1 MAIDFK
7 KLVKPY
13 KDISILN
20 LQKWIQIDS
29 VYDDKTKSEDK
40 PFGKGVYNALDY
52 IATLAESEG
61 FNVDR
66 CDNYCTEISFGEG
79 DLIAIYAHADVVP
92 VSGKWDYDP
101 FGGEI
106 VNDIMY
112 GRGTSDDK
120 GPALAAFY
128 ALKALKENNLIDGYK
143 VSLVIGGNEESGS
156 RCLEHY
162 FHKLNKPY
170 PKYGFTPDGD
180 FPLIYGEKGITGFVH
195 SLKINIDDIVS
206 IKGGVAVNS
215 VIDEV
220 TCVLKHDF
228 NLSKALE
235 KFFSLSNI
243 RYQYL
248 PGKELDELVV
258 YGKSAHGSLPQL
270 GVNAALHL
278 LRFLGWYYHDADLN
292 TISSWYLEPN
302 GRVFNCY
309 YDGEHLHETT
319 YNVGLVNFEQNKLTL
334 VVNFRYPENC
344 DPRIVEQK
352 MNEQNLGEIKF
363 FGYGSPLLLDP
374 KSSMIQTLFKVYQE
388 ETGDYSTPIM
398 TIGGGTYA
406 RESKNTIAFGSHFPG
421 REDNI
426 HSPNEK
432 IHLEDYLLS
441 QSIYARAIYELGKLK

>member
-1 MAIDFK
+1 MNIDFK

-13 KDISILN
+13 KDESISN
-20 LQKWIQIDS
+20 LQKWIRIDS
-29 VYDDKTKSEDK
+29 VYDKSTSSEEK
-40 PFGKGVYNALDY
+40 PFGQGVYDALEF
-52 IATLAESEG
+52 IAQLAEKEG

-79 DLIAIYAHADVVP
+79 ELIAIYAHADVVP
-92 VSGKWDYDP
+92 VTGKWNYDP
-101 FGGEI
+101 FGAEI
-106 VNDIMY
+106 VDEIMY

-156 RCLEHY
+156 QCLEHY

-180 FPLIYGEKGITGFVH
+180 FPLIYGEKGITGYIHTLETELPNV
-195 SLKINIDDIVS
+195 IS

-220 TCVLKHDF
+220 NCVLKHDYK
-228 NLSKALE
+228 LSKACE
-235 KFFSLSNI
+235 KFFSLVNI

-248 PGKELDELVV
+248 PGTDYDELVV
-258 YGKSAHGSLPQL
+258 YGKSSHGSLPQL

-278 LRFLGWYYHDADLN
+278 LRFLGWFYNDLD
-292 TISSWYLEPN
+292 ISEIANWYLEPT
-302 GRVFNCY
+302 GKMFNCHY
-309 YDGEHLHETT
+309 HGEYLLDTT

-334 VVNFRYPENC
+334 VINFRYPENC
-344 DPRIVEQK
+344 DPRIVEQT
-352 MNEQNLGEIKF
+352 MNELGLGQVKF
-363 FGYGSPLLLDP
+363 FGYGEPLLVDP
-374 KSSMIQTLFKVYQE
+374 NSEMIKTLYKIYQE
-388 ETGDYSTPIM
+388 ETGDYQTPIM

-432 IHLEDYLLS
+432 IHLDDYLSS

>member
-29 VYDDKTKSEDK
+29 VYDDKTKSIEK
-40 PFGKGVYNALDY
+40 PFGEGVYNALDF
-52 IATLAESEG
+52 IATLAENEG

-128 ALKALKENNLIDGYK
+128 ALKALKENDLIDGYK

-195 SLKINIDDIVS
+195 SLRINIDDIVS

-278 LRFLGWYYHDADLN
+278 LRFLGWYYHDEDLN

>member
-7 KLVKPY
+7 KLLKPY
-13 KDISILN
+13 EEVSISN
-20 LQKWIQIDS
+20 LKKWIKIDS
-29 VYDDKTKSEDK
+29 VYEKTTATEEK
-40 PFGKGVYNALDY
+40 PFGEGVYNALEF
-52 IATLAESEG
+52 IASLAESEG

-79 DLIAIYAHADVVP
+79 ELIAIYAHADVVP
-92 VSGKWDYDP
+92 VSGKWDYEP
-101 FGGEI
+101 FGADIIDG
-106 VNDIMY
+106 IMY

-162 FHKLNKPY
+162 FHKLNKQY

-195 SLKINIDDIVS
+195 KLKVNEDSIIS

-220 TCVLKHDF
+220 HCVLKHDYR
-228 NLSKALE
+228 LSKACE
-235 KFFSLSNI
+235 RFFTLSNI
-243 RYQYL
+243 RYQYV
-248 PGKELDELVV
+248 PGIEMDELVV
-258 YGKSAHGSLPQL
+258 YGKSAHGSLPHL
-270 GVNAALHL
+270 GVNASLYL
-278 LRFLGWYYHDADLN
+278 LSFLGWYYHNDDLS
-292 TISSWYLEPN
+292 TISKWYLDPN
-302 GRVFNCY
+302 GRAFNGY
-309 YDGEHLHETT
+309 YNGEHLHETT
-319 YNVGLVNFEQNKLTL
+319 YNVGLINYEKQELTL

-344 DPRIVEQK
+344 DPRVVEQT
-352 MNEQNLGEIKF
+352 MNSYKLGEVKF
-363 FGYGSPLLLDP
+363 FGYGEPLLVDP
-374 KSSMIQTLFKVYQE
+374 NSKMIQTLYKIYQE
-388 ETGDYSTPIM
+388 ETNDYETPIM

-406 RESKNTIAFGSHFPG
+406 RESRNTIAFGSHFPG

-432 IHLEDYLLS
+432 IHLEDYLGS